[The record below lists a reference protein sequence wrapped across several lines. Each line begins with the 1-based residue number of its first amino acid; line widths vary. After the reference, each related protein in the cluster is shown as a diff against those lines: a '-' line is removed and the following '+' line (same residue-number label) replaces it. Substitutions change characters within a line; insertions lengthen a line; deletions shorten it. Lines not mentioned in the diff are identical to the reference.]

1 MLMFKAETLVS
12 SSDDDFQYNPEYKI
26 LICKKCK
33 HAIKGL
39 KTYLE
44 DAYGLKKKERRP
56 LLDRYNLLFL
66 AKPEDVYTPLSYKPS
81 FEVLGDLILAF

>member
-1 MLMFKAETLVS
+1 V
-12 SSDDDFQYNPEYKI
+12 

-33 HAIKGL
+33 HAIRGL
-39 KTYLE
+39 ETYLE
-44 DAYGLKKKERRP
+44 DAHGLKKKERRP

-66 AKPEDVYTPLSYKPS
+66 AKPKDVYIPPSYRPS